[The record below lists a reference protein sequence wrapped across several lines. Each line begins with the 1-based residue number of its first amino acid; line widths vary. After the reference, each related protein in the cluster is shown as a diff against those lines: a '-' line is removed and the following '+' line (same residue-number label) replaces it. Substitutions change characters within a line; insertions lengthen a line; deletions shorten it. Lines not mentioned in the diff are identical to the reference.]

1 MSIQIN
7 YQLPFRLKDVTKVK
21 LLLRTLTTA
30 EGFSI
35 DNLSIVFVSDEYLYE
50 LNLKYLNHDYYT
62 DIITFDYSTKRSKA
76 INGELY
82 ISIDRAKDNAKKINV
97 TVQAEVKRLIIHGLL
112 HLCGYEDANPQAKHA
127 MTKKEDFYL
136 KQM

>member
-7 YQLPFRLKDVTKVK
+7 YQLPFRFKDVTKVK

-62 DIITFDYSTKRSKA
+62 DIITFDYSTNHFKA

-112 HLCGYEDANPQAKHA
+112 HLCGYEDANAPAKQA
-127 MTKKEDFYL
+127 MTQKEDFYL
-136 KQM
+136 NLL

>member
-21 LLLRTLTTA
+21 HLLRTLTSA

-62 DIITFDYSTKRSKA
+62 DIITFDYSTNSSKV

-82 ISIDRAKDNAKKINV
+82 ISLDRAKDNAKNIKVRIQV
-97 TVQAEVKRLIIHGLL
+97 EVKRLIIHGLL
-112 HLCGYEDANPQAKHA
+112 HLCGYEDANAPAKHA
-127 MTKKEDFYL
+127 MTQKEDFYL
-136 KQM
+136 NLL